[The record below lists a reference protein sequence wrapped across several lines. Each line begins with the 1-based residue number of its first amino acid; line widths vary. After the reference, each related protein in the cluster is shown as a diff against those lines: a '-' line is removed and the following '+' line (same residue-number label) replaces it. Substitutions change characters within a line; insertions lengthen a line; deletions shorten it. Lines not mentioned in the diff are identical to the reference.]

1 MRSFWHNKLVLV
13 PGASGFV
20 GRNLVPLLAKTGCKV
35 ITPTRQEYDLLEQ
48 TQVRQMFADIRPD
61 IVFHL
66 AGLVGGILANKERP
80 AEFCYQNL
88 VMGAMVLH
96 EAWRAGVQKYITLIG
111 GCSYPANAPSP
122 IKETELWNGYPQ
134 PESAPYSL
142 AKAMSVV
149 QAQAYRQQYGFNAV
163 VLVPGNLYGPYDNF
177 DLKNAHVI
185 PALIRKFYEA
195 KMSGQ
200 DEVVAWG
207 TGKPVRDFIYVE
219 DACEA
224 IILAAETY
232 NGSEIINISS
242 GVQTAI
248 RELVETIAELIGYQ
262 GRIRWDTSKPDGQM
276 YKGFDVTRMREWL
289 GYHPRTSLREGLRKT
304 IEWFRANYANAR
316 LEGTDRID
324 AT

>member
-13 PGASGFV
+13 TGASGFV
-20 GRNLVPLLAKTGCKV
+20 GRNLVPLLAKTGCEV
-35 ITPTRQEYDLLEQ
+35 ITPTREEYDLLEQ
-48 TQVRQMFADIRPD
+48 NQVRRMFADIRPD
-61 IVFHL
+61 VVFHL

-149 QAQAYRQQYGFNAV
+149 QAQAYRQQYGFNAI

-177 DLKNAHVI
+177 DLKSAHVI

-195 KMSGQ
+195 KRSGQ

-207 TGKPVRDFIYVE
+207 TGKPVRDFIYIE
-219 DACEA
+219 HACEA
-224 IILAAETY
+224 IILAAEIY

-242 GVQTAI
+242 GVQTTI

-304 IEWFRANYANAR
+304 IEWFEANYATAC
-316 LEGTDRID
+316 LEG
-324 AT
+324 